1 MKAEIPY
8 MEVTIKKEVL
18 MVEGLEELTAANCK
32 LFRRQVCDAL
42 NGHTDI
48 EIDLSQTALVDC
60 AGLGAMIALR
70 NLTRGRNGAVRLL
83 NPTPPVKQLLDLVR
97 AGEIF
102 EIVNRQPTERPIALA
117 RNSRVPV

>member
-1 MKAEIPY
+1 MNNVPN
-8 MEVTIKKEVL
+8 EVL
-18 MVEGLEELTAANCK
+18 RVGGFAELTAANSDRVGRK
-32 LFRRQVCDAL
+32 IRADL
-42 NGHTDI
+42 NGHRTI
-48 EIDLSQTALVDC
+48 EIDLSRTTFMDC
-60 AGLGAMIALR
+60 AGLGALIALR